1 MADKELRR
9 LKRRELLQMLLMECE
24 EAENL
29 SQESVRL
36 REQLDA
42 MQEQMTAVMESYER
56 LKKKLDVK
64 DARLNQKDEK
74 IAMLKQEVEEWKAQ
88 AMPQPQAETAM
99 HRLAVNAGRII
110 PIHYGKTAVS
120 R

>member
-24 EAENL
+24 EAEKL
-29 SQESVRL
+29 SQESGRL
-36 REQLDA
+36 KEQLDA
-42 MQEQMTAVMESYER
+42 IQEQMAAVMESYER

-74 IAMLKQEVEEWKAQ
+74 IAMLKQEVEEWKAR
-88 AMPQPQAETAM
+88 AVPQPETAV

-110 PIHYGKTAVS
+110 PIHYGKTAAS

>member
-9 LKRRELLQMLLMECE
+9 LKRRELLQMLVMECE
-24 EAENL
+24 EAERL
-29 SQESVRL
+29 EQESGRL

-42 MQEQMTAVMESYER
+42 MQEQMATVMESYER

-64 DARLNQKDEK
+64 DERLNQKDET
-74 IAMLKQEVEEWKAQ
+74 IAVLKREVEEWKSR
-88 AMPQPQAETAM
+88 AMPLPDIAG
-99 HRLAVNAGRII
+99 HKLAAGAGRII
-110 PIHYGKTAVS
+110 PISHGRITAS

>member
-9 LKRRELLQMLLMECE
+9 LKRRELLQMLVMECE
-24 EAENL
+24 EAERL
-29 SQESVRL
+29 EQESGRL

-42 MQEQMTAVMESYER
+42 MKEQMDTIMESYER

-64 DARLNQKDEK
+64 DERLNQKDET
-74 IAMLKQEVEEWKAQ
+74 IAMLKSEVEEWKSR
-88 AMPQPQAETAM
+88 AMPLPDTAG
-99 HRLAVNAGRII
+99 HRLAVGAGQII
-110 PIHYGKTAVS
+110 PISYGRAGIS

>member
-24 EAENL
+24 EAEKL

-36 REQLDA
+36 KEQLDA
-42 MQEQMTAVMESYER
+42 MQEQMATVMESYER

-74 IAMLKQEVEEWKAQ
+74 IAMLKREAEEWKAQ
-88 AMPQPQAETAM
+88 AMPQSETAM

-110 PIHYGKTAVS
+110 PIHYGKTAGS

>member
-24 EAENL
+24 EAERL
-29 SQESVRL
+29 EQESGRL

-42 MQEQMTAVMESYER
+42 IQEQMATVMESYER

-64 DARLNQKDEK
+64 DERLNQKDEK
-74 IAMLKQEVEEWKAQ
+74 IAMLKHEVEEWKAL
-88 AMPQPQAETAM
+88 AMPGQEPAV
-99 HRLAVNAGRII
+99 HRMAVNAGRII
-110 PIHYGKTAVS
+110 PIHYGRTGSA

>member
-24 EAENL
+24 EAEQFK
-29 SQESVRL
+29 QESEGL

-42 MQEQMTAVMESYER
+42 IQEQMDTIMESYER

-74 IAMLKQEVEEWKAQ
+74 IAVLKQEVEEWRAR
-88 AMPQPQAETAM
+88 AMPQADTAM

-110 PIHYGKTAVS
+110 PIHYGKTAGS

>member
-24 EAENL
+24 EAERL
-29 SQESVRL
+29 DQESGRL

-42 MQEQMTAVMESYER
+42 IQQQMDTVMESYER

-64 DARLNQKDEK
+64 DERL
-74 IAMLKQEVEEWKAQ
+74 AMLKQEVEEWKAR
-88 AMPQPQAETAM
+88 AVPVYETGTK
-99 HRLAVNAGRII
+99 RQAVNAGRII
-110 PIHYGKTAVS
+110 PIHYGRTGIA